1 MKQSV
6 IYFILMVIINNIP
19 LISQEWHVI
28 NNLDSNSNDN
38 TWYYVKSYDDSN
50 VIVVGSEFHGIP
62 RVIISSDA
70 GKSWR
75 YIFNTAI
82 EKYIQDTTLKFYRP
96 YAVHFDKDK
105 IFILAYDYNQ
115 KQPYFITSSNLGK
128 NWSIEKTNI
137 GGNDFY
143 FEGNNGIIFGFD
155 RIFYSSNSGV
165 SWLEKPNN
173 INSTGTIEKIRFS
186 SVNKIKI
193 LLVDQTNKKAWIY
206 QTEDMAASWQIDTI
220 PYYCRYRSFAFFDDN
235 TGWVVG
241 SYPNGTGD
249 LQNDVILKTND
260 N

>member
-1 MKQSV
+1 
-6 IYFILMVIINNIP
+6 MVIINNIP

-173 INSTGTIEKIRFS
+173 ISSTGTIEKIRFS